1 MKNDESL
8 YSSYKEALEEL
19 KSKSSF
25 REIKDIKQDG
35 KYIILNNASAG
46 LKTGCAFMS
55 KKLLN
60 FSSNDYLGISS
71 NNTLRNDFLQE
82 YLKSGSKISNPS
94 ARLLCGTDSIYKELE
109 EFLAKIFNKERALIF
124 NSGYHGNVG
133 VYSSLL
139 SADDVVF
146 VDRLNHAS
154 IIDGIRLSK
163 AKIIPYA
170 HLDYEDLKQKLIKYR
185 RSYKKAI
192 ISSESLFS
200 MDGDIADI
208 NKLADLKEEFN
219 ALLIIDEAHSFGV
232 YGGGIGICKEQNALD
247 RVDLLLATFGKAV
260 GSYGAFVAGNEIL
273 IDYLINFARSFIFS
287 TTLPEISV
295 AFSYYA
301 LKNIILKDN
310 MLQDK
315 LFNLSSYLRKNLK
328 TFDIMGESYIAPVL
342 IGENS
347 NAVRLS
353 NLLIENGF
361 YILPIR
367 YPTVAKNTARLR
379 ISLNSG
385 FETADIKSL
394 VDFLN
399 IAPSQAI

>member
-35 KYIILNNASAG
+35 KYIILNNALTG
-46 LKTGCAFMS
+46 LKTGCACMS

-82 YLKSGSKISNPS
+82 YLKSGGKISNPS

-139 SADDVVF
+139 SADDIVF

-170 HLDYEDLKQKLIKYR
+170 HLNYEDLKQKLIKYR

-301 LKNIILKDN
+301 LKNLILKDN
-310 MLQDK
+310 ILQDK
-315 LFNLSSYLRKNLK
+315 LFNLSSYFRKNLK
-328 TFDIMGESYIAPVL
+328 TFDIMGESYIVPVL

-347 NAVRLS
+347 NAVGIS

-399 IAPSQAI
+399 TIPSQAI

>member
-35 KYIILNNASAG
+35 KYIILNRASNDSEIR
-46 LKTGCAFMS
+46 KTFCNR
-55 KKLLN
+55 LLN

-71 NNTLRNDFLQE
+71 NFALRDEFLKE
-82 YLKSGSKISNPS
+82 YIESGNKISIPS
-94 ARLLCGTDSIYKELE
+94 ARLLCGTDSIFRELE
-109 EFLAKIFNKERALIF
+109 QFLAKIFNKERALLF

-133 VYSSLL
+133 IYSSLL
-139 SADDVVF
+139 GNDDVVF
-146 VDRLNHAS
+146 VDKLNHAS

-170 HLDYEDLKQKLIKYR
+170 HLDYEDLRYKLAKYR
-185 RSYKKAI
+185 NSYKKAI

-219 ALLIIDEAHSFGV
+219 TLLIIDEAHSFGV
-232 YGGGIGICKEQNALD
+232 YGDGIGICKEQNTLG

-301 LKNIILKDN
+301 LKNLILKDN
-310 MLQDK
+310 ILQDK
-315 LFNLSSYLRKNLK
+315 LFNLNSYLRNNLK
-328 TFDIMGESYIAPVL
+328 TFDIMGESYIVPVL

-347 NAVRLS
+347 NAVGLS

-399 IAPSQAI
+399 TIPSQAI

>member
-1 MKNDESL
+1 MKSSGECFAF
-8 YSSYKEALEEL
+8 YSNALNEL
-19 KSKSSF
+19 KNNSSF
-25 REIKDIKQDG
+25 RQIRDIKQDG
-35 KYIILNNASAG
+35 KYIILNETQNNSFQ
-46 LKTGCAFMS
+46 TP

-71 NNTLRNDFLQE
+71 DTVLRNSFLKE
-82 YLKSGSKISNPS
+82 YLSSGAKISNPS
-94 ARLLCGTDSIYKELE
+94 ARLLCGTNSVYKELE
-109 EFLAKIFNKERALIF
+109 EFLSKVFNKERALIF

-139 SADDVVF
+139 NSDDVVF
-146 VDRLNHAS
+146 VDKLNHAS

-163 AKIIPYA
+163 AQIIPYK
-170 HLDYEDLKQKLIKYR
+170 HLDYEDLRAKLAKYR
-185 RSYKKAI
+185 GKYKKAI

-301 LKNIILKDN
+301 LKNLILKDN
-310 MLQDK
+310 ILQDK
-315 LFNLSSYLRKNLK
+315 LFNLNSYLRNNLK
-328 TFDIMGESYIAPVL
+328 TFDIMGESYIVSVL

-347 NAVRLS
+347 NAVGLS

-399 IAPSQAI
+399 TIPSQAI

>member
-1 MKNDESL
+1 
-8 YSSYKEALEEL
+8 
-19 KSKSSF
+19 
-25 REIKDIKQDG
+25 
-35 KYIILNNASAG
+35 
-46 LKTGCAFMS
+46 
-55 KKLLN
+55 
-60 FSSNDYLGISS
+60 
-71 NNTLRNDFLQE
+71 
-82 YLKSGSKISNPS
+82 
-94 ARLLCGTDSIYKELE
+94 
-109 EFLAKIFNKERALIF
+109 
-124 NSGYHGNVG
+124 
-133 VYSSLL
+133 
-139 SADDVVF
+139 
-146 VDRLNHAS
+146 
-154 IIDGIRLSK
+154 
-163 AKIIPYA
+163 
-170 HLDYEDLKQKLIKYR
+170 
-185 RSYKKAI
+185 
-192 ISSESLFS
+192 

-301 LKNIILKDN
+301 LKNLILKDN
-310 MLQDK
+310 ILQDK
-315 LFNLSSYLRKNLK
+315 LFNLNSYLRNNLK
-328 TFDIMGESYIAPVL
+328 TFDIMGESYIVSVL

-347 NAVRLS
+347 NAVGLS

-399 IAPSQAI
+399 TIPSQAI

>member
-46 LKTGCAFMS
+46 LKTGCACMS

-82 YLKSGSKISNPS
+82 YLKSGGKISNPS

-139 SADDVVF
+139 SADDIVF

-232 YGGGIGICKEQNALD
+232 YGDGIGICKEQNALHK
-247 RVDLLLATFGKAV
+247 VDLILATFGKAV
-260 GSYGAFVAGNEIL
+260 GSYGAFVAGNEVL
-273 IDYLINFARSFIFS
+273 TDYLINFARSFIFS

-301 LKNIILKDN
+301 LKNLILKDN
-310 MLQDK
+310 ILQDK
-315 LFNLSSYLRKNLK
+315 LFNLNSYLRNNLK
-328 TFDIMGESYIAPVL
+328 TFDIMGESYIVPVL

-347 NAVRLS
+347 NAVGLS

-399 IAPSQAI
+399 TIPSQAI